1 MAILL
6 RWTFPVHINHIPET
20 VKSVDYAGEQE
31 NKKLKIQ
38 GGLVG
43 TTRPENSVN
52 IFLNIACDFRDWE
65 RP

>member
-31 NKKLKIQ
+31 NKKLKDSRWFSRYHK
-38 GGLVG
+38 
-43 TTRPENSVN
+43 TRKQHEH
-52 IFLNIACDFRDWE
+52 FFKYCM
-65 RP
+65 